1 MRHLKIIFIFLFI
14 STLTANSLQAQLL
27 KKLKKRVQD
36 ATEEV
41 IEERAQEESEQTLDS
56 VMAEDQEIQSDYE
69 QQLQNMMGASSGS
82 VTVEDSYLF
91 DTKVNYLMTI
101 EENGKTSEVN
111 YEMWFPSKESY
122 MATKVLSSNDPS
134 KGEVPTSVLAILDD
148 KNQAMI
154 MIMEEQK
161 MAQMISMEKIKDV
174 SEKEN
179 QAEKTETEFESIK
192 STGKTKTILGY
203 LCEEFESQN
212 ETNKISF
219 WVTKELSLYQKN
231 MFLNLSKSLGG
242 NTFNE
247 IPEEA
252 HGLMMEMFF
261 HDSNSNQKGQ
271 MKLTSIEPI
280 ENKIVISD
288 YQVLSFG
295 Q

>member
-1 MRHLKIIFIFLFI
+1 MRHLKLIFIFLFI

-41 IEERAQEESEQTLDS
+41 IEERAQKESEQTLDS

-82 VTVEDSYLF
+82 VTVEDSYSF
-91 DTKVNYLMTI
+91 ETKVNYLMSI

-111 YEMWFPSKESY
+111 YEMWFPSKDNY
-122 MATKVLSSNDPS
+122 MATKVVSSNDPS
-134 KGEVPTSVLAILDD
+134 KGDVPTSVLAILDD

-280 ENKIVISD
+280 ENKIIISD